1 MFCQG
6 RIWMAVTQAGSRGA
20 AGCPG
25 HTHLKHKHSLTDWWR
40 LGPHAGW
47 MCVRVCVCPQLLTH
61 SSYRWSVAGFT
72 RTRWDC
78 VRPKWRFA
86 ISLFSISRKCDIHS
100 FLSGFSPLLSFLL
113 WVWVWV
119 LKLPEF
125 PAKFPSRWGLNL
137 KSRPLQSG
145 PTAERR
151 LWFGAPQWKNPRP
164 HSLLRLL
171 TCFTRQPITCFIIQ
185 AWFPSSVCLRWD
197 LLKERKK
204 ENPTNSHICEHLL
217 TPRNDCASQTGANNT
232 TSPTATCFVHRQNL

>member
-1 MFCQG
+1 MNGCDAS
-6 RIWMAVTQAGSRGA
+6 RLTWSSRLSWSHTLKTQTLTGLVASW
-20 AGCPG
+20 P
-25 HTHLKHKHSLTDWWR
+25 THRVDVC
-40 LGPHAGW
+40 A
-47 MCVRVCVCPQLLTH
+47 CVCVCSQLLTH
-61 SSYRWSVAGFT
+61 SSYRWSVSGFT
-72 RTRWDC
+72 RSRWDC
-78 VRPKWRFA
+78 VRPKWRYA

-100 FLSGFSPLLSFLL
+100 FLPGFSPLLSFLL

-125 PAKFPSRWGLNL
+125 PAKWGLNL

-164 HSLLRLL
+164 HSLLQLL
-171 TCFTRQPITCFIIQ
+171 TCFTRHPITCFIIQ
-185 AWFPSSVCLRWD
+185 ACFPSSVCLRWD

-204 ENPTNSHICEHLL
+204 ERKPHKQPHLW

-232 TSPTATCFVHRQNL
+232 TSPTATCFFHRQNL